1 MGHSHSGT
9 VGLIKDKND
18 SVSISFNNSVGL
30 SVTSGFTSNGEQHE
44 VLDVEIQVS
53 NAIFKGISV
62 HLSAHGLFDRAYV
75 HDISPD
81 PLVDVAKV
89 FSLLVGEIEVI
100 SVTTWNKYTL
110 VIEKLTS

>member
-1 MGHSHSGT
+1 M
-9 VGLIKDKND
+9 
-18 SVSISFNNSVGL
+18 GL

-62 HLSAHGLFDRAYV
+62 HFSAHGLFDRAYV
-75 HDISPD
+75 HDISAD
-81 PLVDVAKV
+81 SLVDVAIV

-100 SVTTWNKYTL
+100 SVTT
-110 VIEKLTS
+110 